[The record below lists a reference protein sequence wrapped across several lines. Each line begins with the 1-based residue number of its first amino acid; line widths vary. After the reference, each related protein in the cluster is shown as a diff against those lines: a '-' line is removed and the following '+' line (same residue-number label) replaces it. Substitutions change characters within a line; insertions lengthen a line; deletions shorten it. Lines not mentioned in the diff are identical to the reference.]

1 MNIKDIVK
9 GHSARFLF
17 YRNDVLYYG
26 VEYEEQEYMFPVPI
40 DDLGTATLEATH
52 KAITLMRYIRKALEA
67 GTFVTHA
74 GAAPPVPAI
83 TLTHISL
90 IASGDPRCRIM
101 NETKVKP

>member
-9 GHSARFLF
+9 DQRAWFLF

-26 VEYEEQEYMFPVPI
+26 VMYQAEQYMFPVPI

-67 GTFVTHA
+67 GTFV
-74 GAAPPVPAI
+74 
-83 TLTHISL
+83 
-90 IASGDPRCRIM
+90 IAQPS
-101 NETKVKP
+101 EAKP